1 MPLISGMAPQLPSP
15 QARNPSVSHTLLP
28 HLSIFTNKHHQLLS
42 LLLPPEALD
51 LPILHLSMAPPARFP
66 PALCNLPASRL
77 TPYNRPHAACLPHLL
92 LTVSARLPILQ
103 KVKSK
108 VLSTAFKATQILSL
122 KRP

>member
-42 LLLPPEALD
+42 LLLPPRL
-51 LPILHLSMAPPARFP
+51 LISILHLSMAPPARFP
-66 PALCNLPASRL
+66 SALCNLPASRL
-77 TPYNRPHAACLPHLL
+77 TPYNRSHTACLPHLL
-92 LTVSARLPILQ
+92 LTVSARLPISQ

-108 VLSTAFKATQILSL
+108 VLSTAFKATQ
-122 KRP
+122 P